1 MALAGILKSAVNTG
15 SDSDLSYAFATPTT
29 IISNCPVSSSDSI
42 NLRRTTS
49 AYRAQRWEIET
60 NIVPSDNDPGY
71 LVSSVVAGYN
81 KLVYIRMPQVFR
93 GSERKSIPTI
103 TLSAASLAGTQII
116 NFSGGTLQKGE
127 FIQFGS
133 NLDSNNRKVYIVT
146 SVTTNSA
153 TIEPPLNSTK
163 AIGLEVK
170 YDKKV
175 TLVARFDTSALL
187 GITYTDGVLQD
198 PGSVKFIE
206 ALK

>member
-29 IISNCPVSSSDSI
+29 IISNCPVSASDSI

-49 AYRAQRWEIET
+49 SYRAQRWEIET
-60 NIVPSDNDPGY
+60 KIAPSDNDPGY

-93 GSERKSIPTI
+93 GSDRKSIPTI
-103 TLSAASLAGTQII
+103 TLSAAANAGTQLIT
-116 NFSGGTLQKGE
+116 FSGGTLQKGE

-133 NLDSNNRKVYIVT
+133 NLDSNDRKVYLITAIAGNTAV
-146 SVTTNSA
+146 
-153 TIEPPLNSTK
+153 IEPPLNGTK
-163 AIGLEVK
+163 AAGLEVK

-175 TLVARFDTSALL
+175 TLVARFETNALL